1 MLSWIKRL
9 YSLKIMW
16 RDIANHAILREG
28 WVKSGKTLFLSLW
41 VPADYSIYSL
51 VRDEYAKPEQYNFLH
66 VANFQ
71 VLDLKPILH
80 PEKNERKK
88 DISNKFLWSPQT
100 TVELQLH
107 DPPLRSKLNLYKW
120 NIKQSVFFQC
130 KSTFLSIGGFGDIA
144 AIKNLA

>member
-1 MLSWIKRL
+1 
-9 YSLKIMW
+9 MW
-16 RDIANHAILREG
+16 RDIANHAILGEG
-28 WVKSGKTLFLSLW
+28 WVKSGKILFLSLW
-41 VPADYSIYSL
+41 VPADYSKYHL
-51 VRDEYAKPEQYNFLH
+51 VRAEYAKPEQYNFLH

-88 DISNKFLWSPQT
+88 EISNKFLWSPQT

-107 DPPLRSKLNLYKW
+107 DPPLRNKLNLYKW

>member
-1 MLSWIKRL
+1 
-9 YSLKIMW
+9 MW
-16 RDIANHAILREG
+16 RDIANHAILTEG
-28 WVKSGKTLFLSLW
+28 WVKVKSGKTLFLSLW

-51 VRDEYAKPEQYNFLH
+51 VRNSKYHLVRDECAKPEQYNFLH

-80 PEKNERKK
+80 PEKDEREKK
-88 DISNKFLWSPQT
+88 DIWNKFLWSHHIK
-100 TVELQLH
+100 VELQLH

-120 NIKQSVFFQC
+120 NVKQSGFFQY
-130 KSTFLSIGGFGDIA
+130 KSTFLSISGYGDIA